1 MQWNSKKKARGVCAE
16 RRAAGDREHLEK
28 SKKAHKRLF
37 TGKSGEGEVRLL
49 KDPVTCWEFGKHFE
63 GTKVTE
69 NLSLVKKYSQR

>member
-1 MQWNSKKKARGVCAE
+1 MEGNQ
-16 RRAAGDREHLEK
+16 EHLEK
-28 SKKAHKRLF
+28 SKKPTKDF
-37 TGKSGEGEVRLL
+37 TGKSREGEVRVL